1 MNKRLENRS
10 FSWFSFNL
18 RENQLIPA
26 TIINLL
32 ITCLMEMF
40 VSSKDIIIPV
50 PVVFAM
56 FTITQMFVFY
66 SAYTNCDIFITLAT
80 ITIYTI
86 GMYIQFLLIAD
97 SNETDLKATF
107 EETSLAT
114 FLGLAAV
121 VFILFLAKPL
131 SKMKPFVLKI
141 FLVLILIATITITV
155 ILLLLPA
162 QKGTHSWFSLGSH
175 QFQLTEL
182 HKPLFALFFALLFN
196 SSLSKKWL
204 WSCIY
209 IIITTLCLAV
219 CAELGT
225 ALILFL
231 SWIAINTLLIDNKK
245 ILFGIISGVTGIG
258 CVGVGTLAIAHS
270 VHKRLS
276 ETKQAVPE
284 LVSFMSAQ
292 FAKISVRFKDF
303 ATTPESNSQPAI
315 AHKAIIRGGWLGS
328 DEVIHIPVER
338 YDYTFAALLLRMGI
352 IFGIIIILL
361 FALILWRTVKN
372 YEKTASKPD
381 HTFVNTMALIG
392 GIIIFTSA
400 MVSIGGNIRLIPL
413 TGVVLPFIASGE
425 SSGMINWFLV
435 GLVLYS
441 TQRKPLSFN
450 LNNKVKDTAT
460 NIKVELTR

>member
-1 MNKRLENRS
+1 MNKRLTNRS

-50 PVVFAM
+50 PIVFA
-56 FTITQMFVFY
+56 TVTVTQMFVFY
-66 SAYTNCDIFITLAT
+66 SAYTGCDIFITLAT
-80 ITIYTI
+80 NALYTI
-86 GMYIQFLLIAD
+86 GLYIQFLLIAD
-97 SNETDLKATF
+97 SNETDFKANF

-114 FLGLAAV
+114 FLGLVAV
-121 VFILFLAKPL
+121 VFMLFLAKPL
-131 SKMKPFVLKI
+131 SKIKPSVLKL
-141 FLVLILIATITITV
+141 FLVLILITTVAITA

-162 QKGTHSWFSLGSH
+162 QKGTHSWLSIGSH
-175 QFQLTEL
+175 QFQLTEV

-196 SSLSKKWL
+196 SSLNKKWL

-209 IIITTLCLAV
+209 IILTTLCLAI

-231 SWIAINTLLIDNKK
+231 CWIAINTLLIDNKK
-245 ILFGIISGVTGIG
+245 TLFGIIGGVTGLG
-258 CVGVGTLAIAHS
+258 CFGVGILALAHS
-270 VHKRLS
+270 VYKSLL
-276 ETKQAVPE
+276 ETKQAIPK
-284 LVSFMSAQ
+284 LVSFMSVQ

-303 ATTPESNSQPAI
+303 ATTPEPNSQPAI

-381 HTFVNTMALIG
+381 HTFVNTMALIA

-400 MVSIGGNIRLIPL
+400 MVSIGGNIRLVPL

-425 SSGMINWFLV
+425 SSGVINWFLV

-441 TQRKPLSFN
+441 TQRKSLSFN
-450 LNNKVKDTAT
+450 LDNKVKDAAT
-460 NIKVELTR
+460 NIKVTLTR